1 MFPANSVA
9 DFGASASHK
18 VTKGYDVVSKHSK
31 HPNVQM
37 LRNLNSPALDLI
49 TVMTGDTTADTT
61 FLQVEFN
68 EQSTSSCVSVV
79 PDTNTE
85 YLIRT
90 VHIKELLFFF
100 FFINFST
107 DVL

>member
-1 MFPANSVA
+1 MLILERQRA
-9 DFGASASHK
+9 
-18 VTKGYDVVSKHSK
+18 TKGHNVVRKHSK
-31 HPNVQM
+31 HSNVQM
-37 LRNLNSPALDLI
+37 LMNLNSPALDLI

-61 FLQVEFN
+61 FLQVEFD

-90 VHIKELLFFF
+90 VHIKDLLRFFF
-100 FFINFST
+100 LLINFST